1 MLYVTP
7 VDDILSP
14 IDSAVVKGGKFAFEL
29 DAASQA
35 VCFLSSQK
43 VLDGN
48 YDDRAKKS
56 TAPKNSFNSFKGQH
70 DYDFEALEKELFDNK
85 PEPKT
90 AGEDEEIRARAE
102 ALRQQLGGV

>member
-1 MLYVTP
+1 MKKLFLLLSLSLLLACSRNGNTCVVNGRYSSAADGTVLYITP

-29 DAASQA
+29 DAASQS

-48 YDDRAKKS
+48 YMVV
-56 TAPKNSFNSFKGQH
+56 
-70 DYDFEALEKELFDNK
+70 
-85 PEPKT
+85 EP
-90 AGEDEEIRARAE
+90 GLLD
-102 ALRQQLGGV
+102 VD